1 MLNQPSHEIAM
12 ASVLRQGRKR
22 SAEDAFAT
30 ATPTAP
36 SASELAKAMA
46 SFRTLAEHPEEP
58 LGIFLGET
66 YGKNLGKNGDFHD
79 LSLFNERNLG
89 RENW

>member
-22 SAEDAFAT
+22 SAE
-30 ATPTAP
+30 
-36 SASELAKAMA
+36 ELAKAMA

-66 YGKNLGKNGDFHD
+66 YGKNPGKNGDFHD

-89 RENW
+89 RDNW